1 MNIRQIE
8 VFRQIM
14 EAGSVTEAA
23 TRLHISQPSVSKHLK
38 HLELALGFDLF
49 TRTGNQL
56 IATTEAMALYDQV
69 QQVYAGVDSLAR
81 FAEDLKHN
89 RRGEIAVA
97 AMPSIAHRWLPERVA
112 AFAQD
117 RPDVSFS
124 LPVRSTDW
132 IARAVAAGRVDLG
145 IGLTRE
151 RAVGIVQRSLLRLP
165 LVCVC
170 REDHPLA
177 AAKAVEPSDLREHD
191 VISLNNFDRQ
201 TLNLDS
207 LFQEVS
213 DRHHRRFATFSTHV
227 ACELARS
234 GCGVS
239 VVDML
244 SAMDHLGDG
253 LVARPLTT
261 EIRFDLSL
269 MQPSN
274 WPSSRLTEALAET
287 LSLEARLTQKSAD
300 AMAENLL
307 TAKR

>member
-23 TRLHISQPSVSKHLK
+23 ARLHISQPSVSKHLK
-38 HLELALGFDLF
+38 HLEHALGFDLF

-56 IATTEAMALYDQV
+56 VATTEALALYDQV
-69 QQVYAGVDSLAR
+69 QQVYAGVEALAG
-81 FAEDLKHN
+81 FAQDLKHN
-89 RRGEIAVA
+89 RHGEIAVA
-97 AMPSIAHRWLPERVA
+97 AMPSIAHRWLPEKIA
-112 AFAQD
+112 AFAKGRQ
-117 RPDVSFS
+117 DVSFS

-151 RAVGIVQRSLLRLP
+151 RPAGVAQRPLLSLP

-170 REDHPLA
+170 RDDHPLA
-177 AAKAVEPSDLREHD
+177 RVEAIAPSALRAHD
-191 VISLNNFDRQ
+191 VIFLNNFDRQ
-201 TLNLDS
+201 ALNLDS
-207 LFQEVS
+207 LFAEVAAQK
-213 DRHHRRFATFSTHV
+213 RQRFTTFTTHV

-244 SAMDHLGDG
+244 SAMDHLSDG

-261 EIRFDLSL
+261 EVRFNLSL
-269 MQPSN
+269 LQPCN
-274 WPSSRLTEALAET
+274 WPSSRLTEALADT
-287 LSLEARLTQKSAD
+287 LLAEARLTQRRAD
-300 AMAENLL
+300 ATAENLL
-307 TAKR
+307 AAQR